1 MFKIDNHDIAPV
13 KTNKKTYLKIVEIIL
28 NMVAENK
35 IEYGDKLYS
44 EPELM
49 KMLNVSRPTLRE
61 ALRVLEFLGIVT
73 IGTRSGI
80 TINAPRDTE
89 NYSPLIY
96 IMMFEKTT
104 NTDLFELRRAI
115 QVEMAGMATVKRTDE
130 DCENLKAIIKMTEEN
145 LDTDYISFSNLDY
158 DFHMAIVKSAKNVLC
173 EKLME
178 TLMVVMRTQLQ
189 QIILEMPVELR
200 KNTLKFHKDI
210 CDAIITQ
217 DYKIAKDIMEKH
229 LDRPYNSL
237 KSDII
242 KFNLE

>member
-1 MFKIDNHDIAPV
+1 VFRINNFEINPV
-13 KTNKKTYLKIVEIIL
+13 KSNKKTYLKIVEIIL
-28 NMVAENK
+28 NMISEGK

-44 EPELM
+44 EPELI

-80 TINAPRDTE
+80 IINAPKDTV

-115 QVEMAGMATVKRTDE
+115 QVEMAGMATKKRTDE
-130 DCENLKAIIKMTEEN
+130 DCEKLREIIHTTEMN
-145 LDTDYISFSNLDY
+145 LDTDYISFSQLDF

-178 TLMVVMRTQLQ
+178 TLMFVMRTQLQ
-189 QIILEMPVELR
+189 QIIFEMPVEMR
-200 KNTLKFHKDI
+200 KNTLRFHKEI
-210 CDAIITQ
+210 CDAIINQ
-217 DYKIAKDIMEKH
+217 DYIKAKSIMEKH
-229 LDRPYNSL
+229 LDRPYKSL
-237 KSDII
+237 KNEII
-242 KFNLE
+242 NFNLQ